1 MGRVTRGRCPCQQVA
16 FSQPSNFLTSTK
28 TRCLD
33 NLQGPHHEESR
44 TSSLQTLGLRRASRV
59 SFGLS
64 RLTLFCAAT
73 SRVLSRTLCTTLD
86 AALHS
91 PKLFSETCTDTGTAL
106 SISSLL
112 KECTPANSSTL
123 AQKVS
128 LSFLAPLLNL
138 IIKQPLLR
146 SEMCFPSAPCPKAQ
160 SFPTL
165 NASRATAVPLPVPR
179 DAQPSSL
186 VTPKTATRLASDF
199 HRVSEEPS
207 RAPAEA
213 WWASSLADKEPTSHS

>member
-1 MGRVTRGRCPCQQVA
+1 MGRVTRGRCSSQQVA

-44 TSSLQTLGLRRASRV
+44 TSSLQTLGLHRASRV
-59 SFGLS
+59 SDFVAS
-64 RLTLFCAAT
+64 DTFCAAT
-73 SRVLSRTLCTTLD
+73 LRVLSRISCTTLD

-112 KECTPANSSTL
+112 KECTPANSSTP

-165 NASRATAVPLPVPR
+165 NASRATAVPLPALR
-179 DAQPSSL
+179 DARPS
-186 VTPKTATRLASDF
+186 
-199 HRVSEEPS
+199 
-207 RAPAEA
+207 
-213 WWASSLADKEPTSHS
+213 